1 MSTFE
6 CSICFGKY
14 THKKYFNC
22 KSCKTTICCNCLKS
36 CLIVYGTTIPRCPSC
51 NETISYLYLTRV
63 FSKKFV
69 KQDLFNHLAS
79 IEFEVLVKEKI
90 KLVSTLLQRMVSS
103 IKYDKRI
110 EYTSLLNRVATFCG
124 QYSYAAPRL
133 QPEKP
138 ELYNDLSEC
147 IIDIYINRIKDLLE
161 KYEPDNKEY
170 TLYNIIKDGI
180 LMLFNIM
187 DYDNI
192 LKIFS
197 EKLPQYFDEKL
208 LRNQVLLI
216 ESNIRYEINKLIKS
230 GNSSKTKFIF
240 RCTVCEYGFID
251 TNYVCSSC
259 NNKFCE
265 NCLQPLNEEHECLK
279 EDIETL
285 EMIFKETKPCPNCF
299 TRIYKISGCSQMF
312 CTYCKTGFDW
322 ITGKKITNN
331 FHNPHRMEWLANGG
345 ADDLPDFNCIN
356 DYAISYIERHA
367 DFKILVLYNY
377 SNHIRDKIENFRY
390 LINEENIE
398 FSELMLLVK
407 YLFSK
412 YIDEKSNDKDEHVT
426 KFKEKKLYLTETEF
440 KRKLSSMLK
449 RKNKYEIYLDVYETM
464 DQILRSSLIRID
476 QILALSYS
484 TTGREFII
492 NKENQE
498 QIKNLVNN
506 CYEFIHNIESE
517 RIIELEQQMDL
528 RFDKLV
534 IYDDRLRSYYW
545 NTNDVKINNYQEI
558 LDFINMLTTE
568 VDNNVNDN
576 TNIRYKKLNAEE
588 IDSLSKKQIYNIC
601 KYIKDN
607 LKEENK
613 IDKKY
618 ISNLDNLSL
627 TLKEKNLIYTLL
639 FK

>member
-79 IEFEVLVKEKI
+79 IEFEVLIKEKI

-110 EYTSLLNRVATFCG
+110 EYTSILNRIATFCR
-124 QYSYAAPRL
+124 QYSYASPRL
-133 QPEKP
+133 HPEKP
-138 ELYNDLSEC
+138 ELYNDISEG

-161 KYEPDNKEY
+161 KYEPDDEKY
-170 TLYNIIKDGI
+170 TIYNILKDGI

-197 EKLPQYFDEKL
+197 EKLPQYFDEKS
-208 LRNQVLLI
+208 LRNQILLN
-216 ESNIRYEINKLIKS
+216 ESNIRYELNKLIKS
-230 GNSSKTKFIF
+230 GNNSKTKFIF

-251 TNYVCSSC
+251 TNYICSSC

-265 NCLQPLNEEHECLK
+265 KCLQPLTEEHKCLK

-322 ITGKKITNN
+322 VTGKKITNN

-345 ADDLPDFNCIN
+345 LNDLPDFNCIN
-356 DYAISYIERHA
+356 DYEISYIELYA
-367 DFKILVLYNY
+367 DLKILILYNY
-377 SNHIRDKIENFRY
+377 SNHIRDKITTIRY
-390 LINEENIE
+390 SINEENIE
-398 FSELMLLVK
+398 ISELMLLIK

-412 YIDEKSNDKDEHVT
+412 YIDEKSDDKDEYVT

-484 TTGREFII
+484 TTRREFII
-492 NKENQE
+492 NGENYE
-498 QIKNLVNN
+498 QIINLVNN
-506 CYEFIHNIESE
+506 CYEFVHNIEYE

-528 RFDKLV
+528 CFDKLV
-534 IYDDRLRSYYW
+534 IYDDRLKRRCYTW
-545 NTNDVKINNYQEI
+545 NINEVKVNNYQEI
-558 LDFINMLTTE
+558 LDFINMLTNE
-568 VDNNVNDN
+568 VANNVNDN
-576 TNIRYKKLNAEE
+576 SDIRYKKLNGEE
-588 IDSLSKKQIYNIC
+588 IDSLSKKRIYNIC
-601 KYIKDN
+601 GYIHEN
-607 LKEENK
+607 LKTK
-613 IDKKY
+613 IEKKY

-639 FK
+639 FE